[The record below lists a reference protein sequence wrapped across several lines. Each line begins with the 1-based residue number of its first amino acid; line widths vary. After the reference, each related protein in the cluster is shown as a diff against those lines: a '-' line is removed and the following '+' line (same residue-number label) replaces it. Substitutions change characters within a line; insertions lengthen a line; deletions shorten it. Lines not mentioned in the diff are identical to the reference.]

1 MSSLFVISSHFGSVA
16 IVPVYGIPL
25 CRAWM
30 EVGYVPFD
38 LVVAYLCFNHSA
50 FVGLAVM
57 VALIPVPT
65 WLATRMSGMQ
75 KEKMKCVK

>member
-1 MSSLFVISSHFGSVA
+1 MYYLFVVFSYFGSIA

-30 EVGYVPFD
+30 EVCYVPFD
-38 LVVAYLCFNHSA
+38 LVIAYLCSIHSA

-65 WLATRMSGMQ
+65 WFATRMSGMQ
-75 KEKMKCVK
+75 KEKMNCVR